1 MERSF
6 LDPKAYKVRRIRLRT
21 CEMARNTNYYK
32 DGSCVS
38 LLACLAVR
46 VTSGPGVAKKNT
58 AGRASSDIREH
69 GQMRIRTGTDLLL
82 SQAVS

>member
-46 VTSGPGVAKKNT
+46 VTSGSGVAENT
-58 AGRASSDIREH
+58 AGQASS
-69 GQMRIRTGTDLLL
+69 GTH
-82 SQAVS
+82 